1 MNLYIFFKIFS
12 AFSFLSAIFL
22 LRFVRAISK
31 AQTDAKEPTIF
42 VICAISAMLFT
53 YSLFLM
59 SEFHTK
65 ALILFCAFKVC
76 SIWTYYLTF
85 SFNHAFTNTTKKIG
99 FLKELYF
106 ILCFIDSVLLLANA
120 RVQIIFD
127 LIPARTKAGFFYWGI
142 EFTSKFGFHKLLCA
156 ILSFSSVALLI
167 SSIVKAP
174 SYNKVKYIAILTSES
189 LVLIANYIFNSLNL
203 PLNFSL
209 LMLVASSIFIAS
221 YVNKDFSSP
230 VLIGPLSAITES
242 IKDIIFCY
250 DSSENLIYA
259 NSAAKNVLKKSNDNL
274 ENFAKEFRQN
284 FLKTRPSELSLKL
297 DNGEE
302 RYYVTEYKDFF
313 ISNSNIGSYLRL
325 QDKTKE
331 TLESR
336 RKNYIA
342 NHDLLTG
349 LLNRSGFFKKMQ
361 EDLNQNTYKNPILIC
376 TNIKDFKLIN
386 TIYSEKV
393 GDSVLQNQT
402 EVIKRLCYKKSI
414 IGRIADDKFAIFM
427 EKQNFDKDI
436 FEEAFNEVSC
446 IIEKT
451 LYNIQIV
458 AGIYEIYDKK
468 ETVQSIYD
476 KAKISVDT
484 IKDSDNQIF
493 SFYNSSMMEKMLM
506 EKDIVNDFEKS
517 LNEKQFSI
525 QLQPIMDKD
534 GNVLGA
540 ESVVRW
546 NHPKYENLTP
556 SSFLDV
562 LERTSLIYKL
572 DVYVWELAAKK
583 LHEWKKRGFSDLF
596 ISVNASSKDK
606 FFIDITKTFSGLIK
620 KYDIS
625 PQNFKAEIKETAMV
639 ENPEKT
645 IEIFSDLKKLGI
657 KVYIDNFGT
666 GFSSLNVLKDFIAD
680 GIKMDTSFLTES
692 KVSGKN
698 KIILQTMISMS
709 NTLGM
714 EFIAKG
720 VESENQMLALSKM
733 DCKLFQGFYFS
744 TPLPVK
750 TYEAKYLQNSSQAK
764 K

>member
-1 MNLYIFFKIFS
+1 MNLHLFFKIFS
-12 AFSFLSAIFL
+12 AFSVVSAIYL
-22 LRFVRAISK
+22 LHFVRTISK
-31 AQTDAKEPTIF
+31 ARTDAKEPTIL
-42 VICAISAMLFT
+42 VICTISAMLLI

-59 SEFHTK
+59 SEFYNK
-65 ALILFCAFKVC
+65 ALILFCVYKVC
-76 SIWTYYLTF
+76 AIWTYYLAF
-85 SFNHAFTNTTKKIG
+85 SFNHAFTNTTKKLG
-99 FLKELYF
+99 FIKEFYF

-120 RVQIIFD
+120 RVNVIFD
-127 LIPARTKAGFFYWGI
+127 LVPAHTNAGFFYWGI
-142 EFTSKFGFHKLLCA
+142 KYTSKFGFHKLVCA
-156 ILSFSSVALLI
+156 ILSFSSLALLI

-174 SYNKVKYIAILTSES
+174 SYNKVKYVTILTSES
-189 LVLIANYIFNSLNL
+189 LVLIANYVFNSLNL
-203 PLNFSL
+203 PLNISL
-209 LMLVASSIFIAS
+209 LMLVASSIFIAN
-221 YVNKDFSSP
+221 YVNRDFSAP

-242 IKDIIFCY
+242 INDIIFCY

-259 NSAAKNVLKKSNDNL
+259 NSAAKNVFKKSNDNL

-284 FLKTRPSELSLKL
+284 FLKNRPSELSLKL

-302 RYYVTEYKDFF
+302 RYYITEYKDFF

-342 NHDLLTG
+342 THDLLTG
-349 LLNRSGFFKKMQ
+349 LFNRSGFFKKMQ
-361 EDLNQNTYKNPILIC
+361 EALYQNTFKNPILIC

-386 TIYSEKV
+386 TIYSEQV

-402 EVIKRLCYKKSI
+402 EVMKRLPGHKKSI
-414 IGRIADDKFAIFM
+414 IGRIADDKFAILM
-427 EKQNFDKDI
+427 EKQDFDKDI
-436 FEEAFNEVSC
+436 FEEVFNEVSC

-468 ETVQSIYD
+468 DTVQSIFD
-476 KAKISVDT
+476 KAKISLDA

-493 SFYNSSMMEKMLM
+493 SFYNPSMMEKMLK

-525 QLQPIMDKD
+525 QLQPVIDND

-546 NHPKYENLTP
+546 NNPKYEDLTP

-572 DVYVWELAAKK
+572 DVYVWELVAKK
-583 LHEWKKRGFSDLF
+583 LHEWKERGFADRF
-596 ISVNASSKDK
+596 ISVNVSSKDK
-606 FFIDITKTFSGLIK
+606 FFIDIIKTFSELIK

-625 PQNFKAEIKETAMV
+625 PQNFKVEIRETAML

-645 IEIFSDLKKLGI
+645 IAIFSQLKKLGI

-680 GIKMDTSFLTES
+680 GIKMDTSFLSES

-709 NTLGM
+709 SDLGM

-744 TPLPVK
+744 KPLPVK
-750 TYEAKYLQNSSQAK
+750 TYEAKYL
-764 K
+764 

>member
-361 EDLNQNTYKNPILIC
+361 EALNQNTYKNPILLC

-484 IKDSDNQIF
+484 IKNSDNQIF

-639 ENPEKT
+639 EKPEKT
-645 IEIFSDLKKLGI
+645 IEIFSELKKLGI

>member
-1 MNLYIFFKIFS
+1 MNLHLFFKIFS
-12 AFSFLSAIFL
+12 AFSVVSAIYL
-22 LRFVRAISK
+22 LHFVRTISK
-31 AQTDAKEPTIF
+31 ARTDAKEPTIF
-42 VICAISAMLFT
+42 VICTISAMLLV

-59 SEFHTK
+59 SEFYNK
-65 ALILFCAFKVC
+65 ALILFCVYKVC
-76 SIWTYYLTF
+76 AIWTYYLTF
-85 SFNHAFTNTTKKIG
+85 SFNHAFTNTTKKLG
-99 FLKELYF
+99 FIKEFYF

-120 RVQIIFD
+120 RVNVIFD
-127 LIPARTKAGFFYWGI
+127 LVPAHTKAGFFYWGI
-142 EFTSKFGFHKLLCA
+142 KYTSKFGFHKLVCA
-156 ILSFSSVALLI
+156 ILSFSSLALLI

-174 SYNKVKYIAILTSES
+174 SYNKIKYVTILTSES
-189 LVLIANYIFNSLNL
+189 LVLIANYVFNSLDL
-203 PLNFSL
+203 PLNISL
-209 LMLVASSIFIAS
+209 LMLVTSSIFIAN

-242 IKDIIFCY
+242 INDVIFCY

-259 NSAAKNVLKKSNDNL
+259 NSAAKNVFKKSNDNL

-284 FLKTRPSELSLKL
+284 FLKSRPSELSLKL
-297 DNGEE
+297 ENGEE
-302 RYYVTEYKDFF
+302 RYYITEYKDFF

-342 NHDLLTG
+342 THDLLTG
-349 LLNRSGFFKKMQ
+349 LFNRSGFFKKMQ
-361 EDLNQNTYKNPILIC
+361 EALYQNTFKNPILIC

-386 TIYSEKV
+386 TIYSEQV
-393 GDSVLQNQT
+393 GDFVLQNQT
-402 EVIKRLCYKKSI
+402 EVMKRLPGHKKSI
-414 IGRIADDKFAIFM
+414 IGRIADDKFAILM
-427 EKQNFDKDI
+427 EKQDFDKDI
-436 FEEAFNEVSC
+436 FEEVFNEVSC

-468 ETVQSIYD
+468 DTIQSIYD
-476 KAKISVDT
+476 KAKISLDA

-493 SFYNSSMMEKMLM
+493 SFYNPSMMEKMLK

-517 LNEKQFSI
+517 LNEKEFSI
-525 QLQPIMDKD
+525 QLQPVIDKE

-546 NHPKYENLTP
+546 NNPKYEDLTP

-572 DVYVWELAAKK
+572 DVYVWELVAKK
-583 LHEWKKRGFSDLF
+583 LHEWKKRGFADRF
-596 ISVNASSKDK
+596 ISVNVSRKDK
-606 FFIDITKTFSGLIK
+606 FFIDIIKTFSELIK

-625 PQNFKAEIKETAMV
+625 PQNFKVEIRETAML

-645 IEIFSDLKKLGI
+645 IAIFSQLKKLGI

-680 GIKMDTSFLTES
+680 GIKMDTSFLSES

-709 NTLGM
+709 SNLGM

-744 TPLPVK
+744 KPLPVK
-750 TYEAKYLQNSSQAK
+750 TYEAKYL
-764 K
+764 

>member
-1 MNLYIFFKIFS
+1 MNLHLFFKIFS
-12 AFSFLSAIFL
+12 AFSVVSAIFL
-22 LRFVRAISK
+22 LHFVRTISK
-31 AQTDAKEPTIF
+31 ARTDAKEPTIF
-42 VICAISAMLFT
+42 VICVISAMLLV

-59 SEFHTK
+59 SEFYSK
-65 ALILFCAFKVC
+65 ALILFCVYKVC
-76 SIWTYYLTF
+76 AIWTYYLTF
-85 SFNHAFTNTTKKIG
+85 SFNHAFTNTTKKLG
-99 FLKELYF
+99 FIKEFYF

-120 RVQIIFD
+120 RVNVIFD
-127 LIPARTKAGFFYWGI
+127 LVPAHTKAGFFYWGI
-142 EFTSKFGFHKLLCA
+142 EYTSKFGFHKLVCA
-156 ILSFSSVALLI
+156 ILSFSSLALFI

-174 SYNKVKYIAILTSES
+174 SYNKVKYVTILTSES
-189 LVLIANYIFNSLNL
+189 LVLIANYVFNSLNL
-203 PLNFSL
+203 PLNISL
-209 LMLVASSIFIAS
+209 LMLVASSIFIAN
-221 YVNKDFSSP
+221 YVNKDFSAP
-230 VLIGPLSAITES
+230 ILIGPLNAITES
-242 IKDIIFCY
+242 INDIIFCY

-259 NSAAKNVLKKSNDNL
+259 NSAAKNVFKKSNDNL

-284 FLKTRPSELSLKL
+284 FLKNRPSELSLKL

-302 RYYVTEYKDFF
+302 RYYITEYKDFF

-342 NHDLLTG
+342 THDLLTG
-349 LLNRSGFFKKMQ
+349 LFNRSGFFKKMQ
-361 EDLNQNTYKNPILIC
+361 EALYKNTFKNPILIC

-386 TIYSEKV
+386 TIYSEQV

-402 EVIKRLCYKKSI
+402 EVMKRLPGHKKSI
-414 IGRIADDKFAIFM
+414 IGRIADDKFAILM
-427 EKQNFDKDI
+427 EKQDFDKDI
-436 FEEAFNEVSC
+436 FEEVFNEVSC

-468 ETVQSIYD
+468 DTVQSIYD
-476 KAKISVDT
+476 KAKISLDA

-493 SFYNSSMMEKMLM
+493 SFYNPSMMEKMLK

-525 QLQPIMDKD
+525 QLQPVIDND

-546 NHPKYENLTP
+546 NNPKYENLTP

-572 DVYVWELAAKK
+572 DVYVWELVAKK
-583 LHEWKKRGFSDLF
+583 LHEWKERGFSDRF
-596 ISVNASSKDK
+596 ISVNVSSKDK
-606 FFIDITKTFSGLIK
+606 FFIDIIKTFSELIK

-625 PQNFKAEIKETAMV
+625 PQNFKVEIRETAML

-645 IEIFSDLKKLGI
+645 IEIFSQLKKLGI

-680 GIKMDTSFLTES
+680 GIKMDTSFLSES

-709 NTLGM
+709 NNLGM

-744 TPLPVK
+744 KPLPVK
-750 TYEAKYLQNSSQAK
+750 TYEAKYL
-764 K
+764 

>member
-1 MNLYIFFKIFS
+1 MNLHLFFKIFS
-12 AFSFLSAIFL
+12 AFSVVSAIYL
-22 LRFVRAISK
+22 LHFVRTISK
-31 AQTDAKEPTIF
+31 ARTDAKEPTIF
-42 VICAISAMLFT
+42 VICTISAMLLI

-59 SEFHTK
+59 SEFYNK
-65 ALILFCAFKVC
+65 ALILFCVYKVC
-76 SIWTYYLTF
+76 AIWTYYLAF
-85 SFNHAFTNTTKKIG
+85 SFNHAFTNTTKKLG
-99 FLKELYF
+99 FIKELYF
-106 ILCFIDSVLLLANA
+106 IFCFIDSVLLLANA
-120 RVQIIFD
+120 RVNVIFD
-127 LIPARTKAGFFYWGI
+127 LVPAHTNAGFFYWGI
-142 EFTSKFGFHKLLCA
+142 KYTSKFGFHKLVCA
-156 ILSFSSVALLI
+156 ILSFSSLALLI

-174 SYNKVKYIAILTSES
+174 SYNKVKYVTILTSES
-189 LVLIANYIFNSLNL
+189 LVLIANYVFNSLDL
-203 PLNFSL
+203 PLNISL
-209 LMLVASSIFIAS
+209 LMLVAISIFIAN
-221 YVNKDFSSP
+221 YVNKDFSAP

-242 IKDIIFCY
+242 INDVIFCY

-259 NSAAKNVLKKSNDNL
+259 NSAAKNVFKKSNDNL

-284 FLKTRPSELSLKL
+284 FLKNRPSELSLKL

-302 RYYVTEYKDFF
+302 RYYITEYKDFF

-342 NHDLLTG
+342 THDLLTG
-349 LLNRSGFFKKMQ
+349 LFNRSGFFKKMQ
-361 EDLNQNTYKNPILIC
+361 EALYQNTFKNPILIC

-386 TIYSEKV
+386 TIYSEQV

-402 EVIKRLCYKKSI
+402 EVMKRLPGHKKSI
-414 IGRIADDKFAIFM
+414 IGRIADDKFAILM
-427 EKQNFDKDI
+427 EKQDFDKDI
-436 FEEAFNEVSC
+436 FEEVFNEVSC

-468 ETVQSIYD
+468 DTVQSIYD
-476 KAKISVDT
+476 KAKISLDA

-493 SFYNSSMMEKMLM
+493 SFYNPSMMEKMLK

-525 QLQPIMDKD
+525 QLQPVMDNN

-546 NHPKYENLTP
+546 NNPKYENLTP

-572 DVYVWELAAKK
+572 DVYVWELVAKK
-583 LHEWKKRGFSDLF
+583 LHEWKERGFADRF
-596 ISVNASSKDK
+596 ISVNVSSKDK
-606 FFIDITKTFSGLIK
+606 FFIDIIKTFSELIK

-625 PQNFKAEIKETAMV
+625 PQNFKVEIRETAML

-645 IEIFSDLKKLGI
+645 IAIFSQLKKLGI

-680 GIKMDTSFLTES
+680 GIKMDTSFLSES

-709 NTLGM
+709 SDLGM

-744 TPLPVK
+744 KPLPVK
-750 TYEAKYLQNSSQAK
+750 TYEAKYL
-764 K
+764 

>member
-1 MNLYIFFKIFS
+1 MNLHLFFKIFS
-12 AFSFLSAIFL
+12 AFSVVSAIFL
-22 LRFVRAISK
+22 LHFVRTISK
-31 AQTDAKEPTIF
+31 ARTDAKEPTIF
-42 VICAISAMLFT
+42 VICAISAMLLV

-59 SEFHTK
+59 SEFHNK
-65 ALILFCAFKVC
+65 ALILFCVYKVC
-76 SIWTYYLTF
+76 AIWTYYLTF
-85 SFNHAFTNTTKKIG
+85 SFNHAFTNTTKKLG
-99 FLKELYF
+99 FIKEFYF

-120 RVQIIFD
+120 RVNVIFD
-127 LIPARTKAGFFYWGI
+127 LVPEHTKAGFFYWGI
-142 EFTSKFGFHKLLCA
+142 KYTSKFGFHKLVCA
-156 ILSFSSVALLI
+156 ILSFSSLALLI
-167 SSIVKAP
+167 SSIAKAP
-174 SYNKVKYIAILTSES
+174 SYNKVKYVTILTSES
-189 LVLIANYIFNSLNL
+189 LVLIANYVFNSLNL
-203 PLNFSL
+203 PLNISL
-209 LMLVASSIFIAS
+209 LMLAASSIFIAN
-221 YVNKDFSSP
+221 YVNKDFSAP
-230 VLIGPLSAITES
+230 ILIGPLSAITES
-242 IKDIIFCY
+242 INDIIFCY

-259 NSAAKNVLKKSNDNL
+259 NSAAKNVFKKSNDNL

-284 FLKTRPSELSLKL
+284 FLINRPTELSLKL
-297 DNGEE
+297 ENGEE
-302 RYYVTEYKDFF
+302 RYYITEYKDFF

-342 NHDLLTG
+342 THDLLTG
-349 LLNRSGFFKKMQ
+349 LFNRSGFFKKMQ
-361 EDLNQNTYKNPILIC
+361 EALYQNTFKNPILIC

-386 TIYSEKV
+386 TIYSEQV

-402 EVIKRLCYKKSI
+402 EVMKRLPGHKKSI
-414 IGRIADDKFAIFM
+414 IGRIADDKFAILM
-427 EKQNFDKDI
+427 EKQDFDKDI
-436 FEEAFNEVSC
+436 FEEVFNEVSC

-468 ETVQSIYD
+468 DTIQSIYD
-476 KAKISVDT
+476 KAKISLDA

-493 SFYNSSMMEKMLM
+493 SFYNPSMMEKMLK

-525 QLQPIMDKD
+525 QLQPVIDND

-546 NHPKYENLTP
+546 NNPKYENLTP
-556 SSFLDV
+556 TSFLDV

-572 DVYVWELAAKK
+572 DVYVWELVAKK
-583 LHEWKKRGFSDLF
+583 LHEWKERGFSDRF
-596 ISVNASSKDK
+596 ISVNVSSKDK
-606 FFIDITKTFSGLIK
+606 FFIDIIKTFSELIK

-625 PQNFKAEIKETAMV
+625 PQNFKVEIRETAML

-645 IEIFSDLKKLGI
+645 IEIFSQLKKLGI

-680 GIKMDTSFLTES
+680 GIKMDTSFLSES

-709 NTLGM
+709 SNLGM

-744 TPLPVK
+744 KPLPVK
-750 TYEAKYLQNSSQAK
+750 TYEAKYL
-764 K
+764 

>member
-1 MNLYIFFKIFS
+1 MNLHLFFKIFS
-12 AFSFLSAIFL
+12 AFSVVSAIFL
-22 LRFVRAISK
+22 LHFVRTISK
-31 AQTDAKEPTIF
+31 ARTDAKEPTIF
-42 VICAISAMLFT
+42 VICTISAMLLV

-59 SEFHTK
+59 SEFYNK
-65 ALILFCAFKVC
+65 ALILFCVYKVC
-76 SIWTYYLTF
+76 AIWTYYLTF
-85 SFNHAFTNTTKKIG
+85 SFNHAFTNTTKKLG
-99 FLKELYF
+99 FIKEFYF

-120 RVQIIFD
+120 RVNVIFD
-127 LIPARTKAGFFYWGI
+127 LVPAHTNAGFFYWGI
-142 EFTSKFGFHKLLCA
+142 KYTSKFGFHKLVCA
-156 ILSFSSVALLI
+156 ILSFSSLALLI

-174 SYNKVKYIAILTSES
+174 SYNKVKYVTILTSES
-189 LVLIANYIFNSLNL
+189 LVLIANYIFNSLDL
-203 PLNFSL
+203 PLNISL
-209 LMLVASSIFIAS
+209 LMLVASSIFIAN
-221 YVNKDFSSP
+221 YVNKDFSAP

-242 IKDIIFCY
+242 INDVIFCY

-259 NSAAKNVLKKSNDNL
+259 NSAAKNVFKKSNDNL

-284 FLKTRPSELSLKL
+284 FLKNRPSELSLKL

-302 RYYVTEYKDFF
+302 RYYITEYKDFF

-342 NHDLLTG
+342 THDLLTG
-349 LLNRSGFFKKMQ
+349 LFNRSGFFKKMQ
-361 EDLNQNTYKNPILIC
+361 EALYQNTFKNPILIC

-386 TIYSEKV
+386 TIYSEQV

-402 EVIKRLCYKKSI
+402 EVMKRLPGHKKSI
-414 IGRIADDKFAIFM
+414 IGRIADDKFAILM
-427 EKQNFDKDI
+427 EKQDFDKDI
-436 FEEAFNEVSC
+436 FEEVFNEVSC

-468 ETVQSIYD
+468 DTIQSIYD
-476 KAKISVDT
+476 KAKISLDA
-484 IKDSDNQIF
+484 IKDSDNQVF
-493 SFYNSSMMEKMLM
+493 SFYNPSMMEKMLK

-525 QLQPIMDKD
+525 QLQPVIDKE

-546 NHPKYENLTP
+546 NNPKYEDLTP

-572 DVYVWELAAKK
+572 DVYVWELVAKK
-583 LHEWKKRGFSDLF
+583 LHEWKKRGFADRF
-596 ISVNASSKDK
+596 ISVNVSSKDK
-606 FFIDITKTFSGLIK
+606 FFIDIIKTFSELIK

-625 PQNFKAEIKETAMV
+625 PQNFKVEIRETAML

-645 IEIFSDLKKLGI
+645 IAIFSQLKKLGI

-680 GIKMDTSFLTES
+680 GIKMDTSFLSES

-709 NTLGM
+709 SNLGM

-744 TPLPVK
+744 KPLPVK
-750 TYEAKYLQNSSQAK
+750 TYEAKYL
-764 K
+764 

>member
-1 MNLYIFFKIFS
+1 MNLHLFFKIFS
-12 AFSFLSAIFL
+12 AFSVASAIYL
-22 LRFVRAISK
+22 LHFVRTISK
-31 AQTDAKEPTIF
+31 ARTDAKEPTIL
-42 VICAISAMLFT
+42 VICTISAMLLV

-59 SEFHTK
+59 SEFYNK
-65 ALILFCAFKVC
+65 ALILFCVYKVC
-76 SIWTYYLTF
+76 AIWTYYLAF
-85 SFNHAFTNTTKKIG
+85 SFNHAFTNTTKKLG
-99 FLKELYF
+99 FIKEFYF

-120 RVQIIFD
+120 RVNVIFD
-127 LIPARTKAGFFYWGI
+127 LVPAHTNAGFFYWGI
-142 EFTSKFGFHKLLCA
+142 KYTSKFGFHKLVCA
-156 ILSFSSVALLI
+156 ILSFSSLALLI

-174 SYNKVKYIAILTSES
+174 SYNKVKYVTILTSES
-189 LVLIANYIFNSLNL
+189 LVLIANYVFNSLNL
-203 PLNFSL
+203 PLNISL
-209 LMLVASSIFIAS
+209 LMLVASSIFIAN
-221 YVNKDFSSP
+221 YVNKDFSAP

-242 IKDIIFCY
+242 INDIIFCY

-259 NSAAKNVLKKSNDNL
+259 NSAAKNVFKKSNDNL

-284 FLKTRPSELSLKL
+284 FLKNRPSELSLKL

-302 RYYVTEYKDFF
+302 RYYITEYKDFF

-342 NHDLLTG
+342 THDMLTG
-349 LLNRSGFFKKMQ
+349 LFNRSGFFKKMQ
-361 EDLNQNTYKNPILIC
+361 EALYQNTFKNPILIC

-386 TIYSEKV
+386 TIYSEQV

-402 EVIKRLCYKKSI
+402 EVMKRLPGHKKSI
-414 IGRIADDKFAIFM
+414 IGRIADDKFAILM
-427 EKQNFDKDI
+427 EKQDFDKDI
-436 FEEAFNEVSC
+436 FEEVFNEVSC

-468 ETVQSIYD
+468 DTVQSIYD
-476 KAKISVDT
+476 KAKISLDA

-493 SFYNSSMMEKMLM
+493 SFYNPSMMEKMLK

-525 QLQPIMDKD
+525 QLQPVIDND

-546 NHPKYENLTP
+546 NNPKYEDLTP

-572 DVYVWELAAKK
+572 DVYVWELVAKK
-583 LHEWKKRGFSDLF
+583 LHEWKERGFADRF
-596 ISVNASSKDK
+596 ISVNVSSKDK
-606 FFIDITKTFSGLIK
+606 FFIDIIKTFSELIK

-625 PQNFKAEIKETAMV
+625 PQNFKVEIRETAML

-645 IEIFSDLKKLGI
+645 IAIFSQLKKLGI

-680 GIKMDTSFLTES
+680 GIKMDTSFLSES

-709 NTLGM
+709 SDLGM

-744 TPLPVK
+744 KPLPVK
-750 TYEAKYLQNSSQAK
+750 TYEAKYL
-764 K
+764 

>member
-1 MNLYIFFKIFS
+1 MNLHLFFKICS
-12 AFSFLSAIFL
+12 AFSVVSAIFL
-22 LRFVRAISK
+22 LHFVRTISK
-31 AQTDAKEPTIF
+31 ARTDAKEPTIF
-42 VICAISAMLFT
+42 VICAISAILLV

-59 SEFHTK
+59 SEFHNK
-65 ALILFCAFKVC
+65 ALILFCVYKVC
-76 SIWTYYLTF
+76 AIWTYYLTF
-85 SFNHAFTNTTKKIG
+85 SFNHAFTNTTKKLG
-99 FLKELYF
+99 FIKEFYF

-120 RVQIIFD
+120 RVNVIFD
-127 LIPARTKAGFFYWGI
+127 LVPAYTKARFFYWGI
-142 EFTSKFGFHKLLCA
+142 EYTSKFGFHKLVCA
-156 ILSFSSVALLI
+156 ILSFSSLALLI
-167 SSIVKAP
+167 SSIAKAP
-174 SYNKVKYIAILTSES
+174 SYNKVKYVTILTSES
-189 LVLIANYIFNSLNL
+189 LVLIANYIFNSLAL
-203 PLNFSL
+203 PLNISL
-209 LMLVASSIFIAS
+209 LMLVASSIFIAN
-221 YVNKDFSSP
+221 YVNKDFSAP
-230 VLIGPLSAITES
+230 ILIGPLSAITES
-242 IKDIIFCY
+242 INDIIFCY

-259 NSAAKNVLKKSNDNL
+259 NSAAKNVFKKSNDNL

-284 FLKTRPSELSLKL
+284 FLKNRPTELSLKL
-297 DNGEE
+297 ENGEE
-302 RYYVTEYKDFF
+302 RYYITEYKDFF

-342 NHDLLTG
+342 THDLLTG
-349 LLNRSGFFKKMQ
+349 LFNRSGFFKKMQ
-361 EDLNQNTYKNPILIC
+361 EALYQNTYKNPILIC

-386 TIYSEKV
+386 TIYSEQV

-402 EVIKRLCYKKSI
+402 EVMKRLPGHRKSI
-414 IGRIADDKFAIFM
+414 IGRIADDKFAILM
-427 EKQNFDKDI
+427 EKQDFDKDI
-436 FEEAFNEVSC
+436 FEEVFNEVSC

-468 ETVQSIYD
+468 DTIQSIYD
-476 KAKISVDT
+476 KAKISLDA

-493 SFYNSSMMEKMLM
+493 SFYNPSMMEKMLK

-525 QLQPIMDKD
+525 QLQPVIDND

-546 NHPKYENLTP
+546 NNPKYENLTP

-572 DVYVWELAAKK
+572 DVYVWELVAKK
-583 LHEWKKRGFSDLF
+583 LHEWKERGFSDRF
-596 ISVNASSKDK
+596 ISVNVSSKDK
-606 FFIDITKTFSGLIK
+606 FFIDIIKTFSELIK

-625 PQNFKAEIKETAMV
+625 PQNFKVEIRETAML

-645 IEIFSDLKKLGI
+645 IEIFSQLKKLGI

-680 GIKMDTSFLTES
+680 GIKMDTSFLSES

-709 NTLGM
+709 SNLGM

-744 TPLPVK
+744 KPLPVK
-750 TYEAKYLQNSSQAK
+750 TYEAKYL
-764 K
+764 

>member
-1 MNLYIFFKIFS
+1 MNLHLFFKIFS
-12 AFSFLSAIFL
+12 AFSVVSAIYL
-22 LRFVRAISK
+22 LHFVRTISK
-31 AQTDAKEPTIF
+31 ARTDAKEPTIL
-42 VICAISAMLFT
+42 VICTISAMLLI
-53 YSLFLM
+53 YSFFLM
-59 SEFHTK
+59 SEFYNK
-65 ALILFCAFKVC
+65 ALILFCVYKVC
-76 SIWTYYLTF
+76 AIWTYYLAF
-85 SFNHAFTNTTKKIG
+85 SFNHAFTNTTKKLG
-99 FLKELYF
+99 FIKEFYF

-120 RVQIIFD
+120 RVNVIFD
-127 LIPARTKAGFFYWGI
+127 LEQAFTNAGFFYWGI
-142 EFTSKFGFHKLLCA
+142 EYTSKFGFHKLVCA
-156 ILSFSSVALLI
+156 ILSFSSLALLI

-174 SYNKVKYIAILTSES
+174 SYNKVKYVTILTSES
-189 LVLIANYIFNSLNL
+189 LVLIANYVFNSLNL
-203 PLNFSL
+203 PLNISL
-209 LMLVASSIFIAS
+209 LMLVASSIFIAN
-221 YVNKDFSSP
+221 YVNKDFSAP

-242 IKDIIFCY
+242 INDIIFCY

-259 NSAAKNVLKKSNDNL
+259 NSAAKNVFKKSNDNL

-284 FLKTRPSELSLKL
+284 FLKNRPSELSLKL

-302 RYYVTEYKDFF
+302 RYYITEYKDFF

-342 NHDLLTG
+342 THDLLTG
-349 LLNRSGFFKKMQ
+349 LFNRSGFFKKMQ
-361 EDLNQNTYKNPILIC
+361 EALYQNTFKNPILIC

-386 TIYSEKV
+386 TIYSEQV

-402 EVIKRLCYKKSI
+402 EVMKRLPGHKKSI
-414 IGRIADDKFAIFM
+414 IGRIADDKFAILM
-427 EKQNFDKDI
+427 EKQDFDKDI
-436 FEEAFNEVSC
+436 FEEVFNEVSC

-468 ETVQSIYD
+468 DTVQSIYD
-476 KAKISVDT
+476 KAKISLDA

-493 SFYNSSMMEKMLM
+493 SFYNPSMMEKMLK

-525 QLQPIMDKD
+525 QLQPVMDKE

-546 NHPKYENLTP
+546 NNPKYEDLTP

-572 DVYVWELAAKK
+572 DVYVWELVAKK
-583 LHEWKKRGFSDLF
+583 LHEWKERGFSDRF
-596 ISVNASSKDK
+596 ISVNVSSKDK
-606 FFIDITKTFSGLIK
+606 FFIDIIKTFSELIK

-625 PQNFKAEIKETAMV
+625 PQNFKVEIRETAML

-645 IEIFSDLKKLGI
+645 IAIFSQLKKLGI

-680 GIKMDTSFLTES
+680 GIKMDTSFLSES

-709 NTLGM
+709 SDLGM

-744 TPLPVK
+744 KPLPVK
-750 TYEAKYLQNSSQAK
+750 TYEAKYL
-764 K
+764 

>member
-1 MNLYIFFKIFS
+1 MNLHLFFKIFS
-12 AFSFLSAIFL
+12 AFSVVSAIYL
-22 LRFVRAISK
+22 LHFVRTISK
-31 AQTDAKEPTIF
+31 ARTDAKEPTIL
-42 VICAISAMLFT
+42 VICTISAMLLI

-59 SEFHTK
+59 SEFYNK
-65 ALILFCAFKVC
+65 ALILFCVYKVC
-76 SIWTYYLTF
+76 AIWTYYLAF
-85 SFNHAFTNTTKKIG
+85 SFNHAFTNTTKKLG
-99 FLKELYF
+99 FIKELYF

-120 RVQIIFD
+120 RVHVIFD
-127 LIPARTKAGFFYWGI
+127 LKQAFTNAGFFYWGI
-142 EFTSKFGFHKLLCA
+142 EYTSKFGFHKLVCA
-156 ILSFSSVALLI
+156 ILSFSSLALFI

-174 SYNKVKYIAILTSES
+174 SYNKVKYVTILTSES
-189 LVLIANYIFNSLNL
+189 LVLIANYVFNSLNL
-203 PLNFSL
+203 PLNISL
-209 LMLVASSIFIAS
+209 LMLVASSIFIAN
-221 YVNKDFSSP
+221 YVNKDFSAP

-242 IKDIIFCY
+242 INDIIFCY

-259 NSAAKNVLKKSNDNL
+259 NSAAKNVFKKSNDNL

-284 FLKTRPSELSLKL
+284 FLKNRPSELSLKL

-302 RYYVTEYKDFF
+302 RYYITEYKDFF

-342 NHDLLTG
+342 THDLLTG
-349 LLNRSGFFKKMQ
+349 LFNRSGFFKKMQ
-361 EDLNQNTYKNPILIC
+361 EALYQNTFKNPILIC

-386 TIYSEKV
+386 TIYSEQV

-402 EVIKRLCYKKSI
+402 EVMKRLPGHKKSI
-414 IGRIADDKFAIFM
+414 IGRIADDKFAILM
-427 EKQNFDKDI
+427 EKQDFDKDI
-436 FEEAFNEVSC
+436 FEEVFNEVSC

-468 ETVQSIYD
+468 DTVQSIYD
-476 KAKISVDT
+476 KAKISLDA

-493 SFYNSSMMEKMLM
+493 SFYNPSMMEKMLK

-525 QLQPIMDKD
+525 QLQPVMDND

-546 NHPKYENLTP
+546 NNPKYEDLTP

-572 DVYVWELAAKK
+572 DVYVWELVAKK
-583 LHEWKKRGFSDLF
+583 LHEWKERGFSDRF
-596 ISVNASSKDK
+596 ISVNVSSKDK
-606 FFIDITKTFSGLIK
+606 FFIDIIKTFSELIK

-625 PQNFKAEIKETAMV
+625 PQNFKVEIRETAML

-645 IEIFSDLKKLGI
+645 IAIFSQLKKLGI

-680 GIKMDTSFLTES
+680 GIKMDTSFLSES

-709 NTLGM
+709 SDLGM

-744 TPLPVK
+744 KPLPVK
-750 TYEAKYLQNSSQAK
+750 TYEAKYL
-764 K
+764 

>member
-1 MNLYIFFKIFS
+1 MNLHLFFKIFS
-12 AFSFLSAIFL
+12 AFSVVSAIYL
-22 LRFVRAISK
+22 LHFVRTISK
-31 AQTDAKEPTIF
+31 ARTDAKEPTIF
-42 VICAISAMLFT
+42 VICTISAMLLV

-59 SEFHTK
+59 SEFYNK
-65 ALILFCAFKVC
+65 ALILFCVYKVC
-76 SIWTYYLTF
+76 AIWTYYLTF
-85 SFNHAFTNTTKKIG
+85 SFNHAFTNTTKKLG
-99 FLKELYF
+99 FIKEFYF

-120 RVQIIFD
+120 RVNVIFD
-127 LIPARTKAGFFYWGI
+127 LVPAHTKAGFFYWGI
-142 EFTSKFGFHKLLCA
+142 KYTSKFGFHKLVCA
-156 ILSFSSVALLI
+156 ILSFSSLALLI

-174 SYNKVKYIAILTSES
+174 SYNKIKYVTILTSES
-189 LVLIANYIFNSLNL
+189 LVLIANYVFNSLDL
-203 PLNFSL
+203 PLNISL
-209 LMLVASSIFIAS
+209 LMLVASSIFIAN
-221 YVNKDFSSP
+221 YVNKDFSAP

-242 IKDIIFCY
+242 INDVIFCY

-259 NSAAKNVLKKSNDNL
+259 NSAAKNVFKKSNDNL

-284 FLKTRPSELSLKL
+284 FLKNRPSELSLKL

-302 RYYVTEYKDFF
+302 RYYITEYKDFF

-342 NHDLLTG
+342 THDLLTG
-349 LLNRSGFFKKMQ
+349 LFNRSGFFKKMQ
-361 EDLNQNTYKNPILIC
+361 EALYQNTFKNPILIC

-386 TIYSEKV
+386 TIYSEQV

-402 EVIKRLCYKKSI
+402 EVMKRLPGHKKSI
-414 IGRIADDKFAIFM
+414 IGRIADDKFAILM
-427 EKQNFDKDI
+427 EKQDFDKDI
-436 FEEAFNEVSC
+436 FEEVFNEVSC

-468 ETVQSIYD
+468 DTIQSIYD
-476 KAKISVDT
+476 KAKISLDA

-493 SFYNSSMMEKMLM
+493 SFYNPSMMEKMLK

-525 QLQPIMDKD
+525 QLQPVIDKE

-546 NHPKYENLTP
+546 NNPKYEDLTP

-572 DVYVWELAAKK
+572 DVYVWELVAKK
-583 LHEWKKRGFSDLF
+583 LHEWKKRGFADRF
-596 ISVNASSKDK
+596 ISVNVSSKDK
-606 FFIDITKTFSGLIK
+606 FFIDIIKTFSELIK

-625 PQNFKAEIKETAMV
+625 PQNFKVEIRETAML

-645 IEIFSDLKKLGI
+645 IAIFSQLKKLGI

-680 GIKMDTSFLTES
+680 GIKMDTSFLSES

-709 NTLGM
+709 SNLGM

-744 TPLPVK
+744 KPLPVK
-750 TYEAKYLQNSSQAK
+750 TYEAKYL
-764 K
+764 

>member
-1 MNLYIFFKIFS
+1 MNLHLFFKIFS
-12 AFSFLSAIFL
+12 AFSVVSAIYL
-22 LRFVRAISK
+22 LHFVRTISK
-31 AQTDAKEPTIF
+31 ARTDAKEPTIF
-42 VICAISAMLFT
+42 VICAISAILLV

-59 SEFHTK
+59 SEFYNK
-65 ALILFCAFKVC
+65 ALILFCVYKVC
-76 SIWTYYLTF
+76 AIWTYYLAF
-85 SFNHAFTNTTKKIG
+85 SFNHAFTNTTKKLG
-99 FLKELYF
+99 FIKEFYF

-120 RVQIIFD
+120 RVNVIFD
-127 LIPARTKAGFFYWGI
+127 LVPAHTNAGFFYWGI
-142 EFTSKFGFHKLLCA
+142 KYTYRFGFHKLVCA
-156 ILSFSSVALLI
+156 ILSFSSLALLI

-174 SYNKVKYIAILTSES
+174 SYNKVKYVTILTSES
-189 LVLIANYIFNSLNL
+189 LVLIANYVFNSLDL
-203 PLNFSL
+203 PLNISL
-209 LMLVASSIFIAS
+209 LMLVASSIFIAN
-221 YVNKDFSSP
+221 YVNKDFSAP

-242 IKDIIFCY
+242 INDVIFCY

-259 NSAAKNVLKKSNDNL
+259 NSAAKNVFKKSNDNL

-284 FLKTRPSELSLKL
+284 FLKNRPSELSLKL

-302 RYYVTEYKDFF
+302 RYYITEYKDFF

-342 NHDLLTG
+342 THDLLTG
-349 LLNRSGFFKKMQ
+349 LFNRSGFFKKMQ
-361 EDLNQNTYKNPILIC
+361 EALYQNTFKNPILIC

-386 TIYSEKV
+386 TIYSEQV

-402 EVIKRLCYKKSI
+402 EVMKRLPGHEKSI
-414 IGRIADDKFAIFM
+414 IGRIADDKFAILM
-427 EKQNFDKDI
+427 EKQDFDKDI
-436 FEEAFNEVSC
+436 FEEVFNEVSC

-468 ETVQSIYD
+468 DTIQSIYD
-476 KAKISVDT
+476 KAKISLDA
-484 IKDSDNQIF
+484 IKDSDNQVF
-493 SFYNSSMMEKMLM
+493 SFYNPSMMEKMLK

-525 QLQPIMDKD
+525 QLQPVMDKE

-546 NHPKYENLTP
+546 NNPKYEDLTP

-572 DVYVWELAAKK
+572 DVYVWELVAKK
-583 LHEWKKRGFSDLF
+583 LHEWKKRGFADRF
-596 ISVNASSKDK
+596 ISVNVSSKDK
-606 FFIDITKTFSGLIK
+606 FFIDIIKTFSDLIK

-625 PQNFKAEIKETAMV
+625 PQNFKVEIRETAML

-645 IEIFSDLKKLGI
+645 IAIFSQLKKLGI

-680 GIKMDTSFLTES
+680 GIKMDTSFLSES

-709 NTLGM
+709 SDLGM

-744 TPLPVK
+744 KPLPVK
-750 TYEAKYLQNSSQAK
+750 TYEAKYL
-764 K
+764 

>member
-1 MNLYIFFKIFS
+1 MNLHLFFKIFS
-12 AFSFLSAIFL
+12 AFSVVSAIYL
-22 LRFVRAISK
+22 LHFVRTISK
-31 AQTDAKEPTIF
+31 ARTDAKEPTIL
-42 VICAISAMLFT
+42 VICTISAMLLI
-53 YSLFLM
+53 YSFFLM
-59 SEFHTK
+59 SEFYNK
-65 ALILFCAFKVC
+65 ALILFCVYKVC
-76 SIWTYYLTF
+76 AIWTYYLAF
-85 SFNHAFTNTTKKIG
+85 SFNHAFTNTTKKLG
-99 FLKELYF
+99 FIKEFYF

-120 RVQIIFD
+120 RVHVIFD
-127 LIPARTKAGFFYWGI
+127 LKQAFTNAGFFYWGI
-142 EFTSKFGFHKLLCA
+142 EYTSKFGFHKLVCA
-156 ILSFSSVALLI
+156 ILSFSSLALLI

-174 SYNKVKYIAILTSES
+174 SYNKVKYVTILTSES
-189 LVLIANYIFNSLNL
+189 LVLIANYVFNSLNL
-203 PLNFSL
+203 PLNISL
-209 LMLVASSIFIAS
+209 LMLVASSIFIAN
-221 YVNKDFSSP
+221 YVNKDFSAP

-242 IKDIIFCY
+242 INDIIFCY

-259 NSAAKNVLKKSNDNL
+259 NSAAKNVFKKSNDNL

-284 FLKTRPSELSLKL
+284 FLKNRPSELSLKL

-302 RYYVTEYKDFF
+302 RYYITEYKDFF

-342 NHDLLTG
+342 THDLLTG
-349 LLNRSGFFKKMQ
+349 LFNRSGFFKKMQ
-361 EDLNQNTYKNPILIC
+361 EALYQNTFKNPILIC
-376 TNIKDFKLIN
+376 TNTKDFKLIN
-386 TIYSEKV
+386 TIYSEQV

-402 EVIKRLCYKKSI
+402 EVMKRLPGHKKSI
-414 IGRIADDKFAIFM
+414 IGRIADDKFAILM
-427 EKQNFDKDI
+427 EKQDFDKDI
-436 FEEAFNEVSC
+436 FEEVFNEVSC

-468 ETVQSIYD
+468 DTVQSIYD
-476 KAKISVDT
+476 KAKISLDA

-493 SFYNSSMMEKMLM
+493 SFYNPSMMEKMLK

-525 QLQPIMDKD
+525 QLQPVMDKE

-546 NHPKYENLTP
+546 NNPKYEDLTP

-572 DVYVWELAAKK
+572 DVYVWELVAKK
-583 LHEWKKRGFSDLF
+583 LHEWKKRGFADRF
-596 ISVNASSKDK
+596 ISVNVSSKDK
-606 FFIDITKTFSGLIK
+606 FFIDIIKTFSELIK

-625 PQNFKAEIKETAMV
+625 PQNFKVEIRETAML

-645 IEIFSDLKKLGI
+645 IAIFSQLKKLGI

-680 GIKMDTSFLTES
+680 GIKMDTSFLSES

-709 NTLGM
+709 SDLGM

-744 TPLPVK
+744 KPLPVK
-750 TYEAKYLQNSSQAK
+750 TYEAKYL
-764 K
+764 

>member
-1 MNLYIFFKIFS
+1 MNLHLFFKIFS
-12 AFSFLSAIFL
+12 AFSVVSAIYL
-22 LRFVRAISK
+22 LHFVRTISK
-31 AQTDAKEPTIF
+31 ARTDAKEPTIL
-42 VICAISAMLFT
+42 VICTISAMLLI

-59 SEFHTK
+59 SEFYNK
-65 ALILFCAFKVC
+65 ALILFCVYKVC
-76 SIWTYYLTF
+76 AIWTYYLAF
-85 SFNHAFTNTTKKIG
+85 SFNHAFTNTTKKLG
-99 FLKELYF
+99 FIKEFYF

-120 RVQIIFD
+120 RVNVIFD
-127 LIPARTKAGFFYWGI
+127 LVPAHTNAGFFYWGI
-142 EFTSKFGFHKLLCA
+142 KYTYRFGFHKLVCA
-156 ILSFSSVALLI
+156 ILSFSSLALLI

-174 SYNKVKYIAILTSES
+174 SYNKVKYVTILTSES
-189 LVLIANYIFNSLNL
+189 LVLIANYVFNSLDL
-203 PLNFSL
+203 PLNISL
-209 LMLVASSIFIAS
+209 LMLVASSIFIAN
-221 YVNKDFSSP
+221 YVNKDFSAP

-242 IKDIIFCY
+242 INDVIFCY

-259 NSAAKNVLKKSNDNL
+259 NSAAKNVFKKSNDNL

-284 FLKTRPSELSLKL
+284 FLKNRPSELSLKL

-302 RYYVTEYKDFF
+302 RYYITEYKDFF

-342 NHDLLTG
+342 THDLLTG
-349 LLNRSGFFKKMQ
+349 LFNRSGFFKKMQ
-361 EDLNQNTYKNPILIC
+361 EALYQNTFKNPILIC

-386 TIYSEKV
+386 TIYSEQV

-402 EVIKRLCYKKSI
+402 EVMKRLPGHKKSI
-414 IGRIADDKFAIFM
+414 IGRIADDKFAILM
-427 EKQNFDKDI
+427 EKQDFDKDI
-436 FEEAFNEVSC
+436 FEEVFNEVSC

-468 ETVQSIYD
+468 DTIQSIYD
-476 KAKISVDT
+476 KAKISLDA
-484 IKDSDNQIF
+484 IKDSDNQVF
-493 SFYNSSMMEKMLM
+493 SFYNPSMMEKMLK

-525 QLQPIMDKD
+525 QLQPVIDKE

-546 NHPKYENLTP
+546 NNPKYEDLTP

-572 DVYVWELAAKK
+572 DVYVWELVAKK
-583 LHEWKKRGFSDLF
+583 LHEWKKRGFADRF
-596 ISVNASSKDK
+596 ISVNVSSKDK
-606 FFIDITKTFSGLIK
+606 FFIDIIKTFSELIK

-625 PQNFKAEIKETAMV
+625 PQNFKVEIRETAML

-645 IEIFSDLKKLGI
+645 IAIFSQLKKLGI

-680 GIKMDTSFLTES
+680 GIKMDTSFLSES

-709 NTLGM
+709 SNLGM

-744 TPLPVK
+744 KPLPVK
-750 TYEAKYLQNSSQAK
+750 TYEAKYL
-764 K
+764 

>member
-1 MNLYIFFKIFS
+1 MNLHLFFKIFS
-12 AFSFLSAIFL
+12 AFSVVSAIYL
-22 LRFVRAISK
+22 LHFVRTISK
-31 AQTDAKEPTIF
+31 ARTDAKEPTIF
-42 VICAISAMLFT
+42 VICTISAMLLV

-59 SEFHTK
+59 SEFYNK
-65 ALILFCAFKVC
+65 ALILFCVYKVC
-76 SIWTYYLTF
+76 AIWTYYLTF
-85 SFNHAFTNTTKKIG
+85 SFNHAFTNTTKKLG
-99 FLKELYF
+99 FIKEFYF

-120 RVQIIFD
+120 RVNVIFD
-127 LIPARTKAGFFYWGI
+127 LVPAHTKAGFFYWGI
-142 EFTSKFGFHKLLCA
+142 KYTYRFGFHKLVCA
-156 ILSFSSVALLI
+156 ILSFSSLALLI

-174 SYNKVKYIAILTSES
+174 SYNKVKYVTILASES
-189 LVLIANYIFNSLNL
+189 LVLIANYIFNSLDL
-203 PLNFSL
+203 PLNISL
-209 LMLVASSIFIAS
+209 LMLVASSIFIAN
-221 YVNKDFSSP
+221 YVNKDFSAP

-242 IKDIIFCY
+242 INDVIFCY

-259 NSAAKNVLKKSNDNL
+259 NSAAKNVFKKSNDNL

-284 FLKTRPSELSLKL
+284 FLKNRPSEFSLKL

-302 RYYVTEYKDFF
+302 RYYITEYKDFF

-342 NHDLLTG
+342 THDLLTG
-349 LLNRSGFFKKMQ
+349 LFNRSGFFKKMQ
-361 EDLNQNTYKNPILIC
+361 EALYQNTFKNPILIC

-386 TIYSEKV
+386 TIYSEQV

-402 EVIKRLCYKKSI
+402 EVMKRLPGHKKSI
-414 IGRIADDKFAIFM
+414 IGRIADDKFAILM
-427 EKQNFDKDI
+427 EKQDFDKDI
-436 FEEAFNEVSC
+436 FEEVFNEVSC

-468 ETVQSIYD
+468 DTIQSIYD
-476 KAKISVDT
+476 KAKISLDA
-484 IKDSDNQIF
+484 IKDSDNQVF
-493 SFYNSSMMEKMLM
+493 SFYNPSMMEKMLK

-525 QLQPIMDKD
+525 QLQPVIDKE

-546 NHPKYENLTP
+546 NNPKYEDLTP

-572 DVYVWELAAKK
+572 DVYVWELVAKK
-583 LHEWKKRGFSDLF
+583 LHEWKKRGFADRF
-596 ISVNASSKDK
+596 ISVNVSSKDK
-606 FFIDITKTFSGLIK
+606 FFIDIIKTFSDLIK

-625 PQNFKAEIKETAMV
+625 PQNFKVEIRETAML

-645 IEIFSDLKKLGI
+645 IAIFSQLKKLGI

-680 GIKMDTSFLTES
+680 GIKMDTSFLSES

-709 NTLGM
+709 SNLGM

-744 TPLPVK
+744 KPLPVK
-750 TYEAKYLQNSSQAK
+750 TYEAKYL
-764 K
+764 

>member
-1 MNLYIFFKIFS
+1 MNLHLFFKIFS
-12 AFSFLSAIFL
+12 AFSVVSAIFL
-22 LRFVRAISK
+22 LHFVRTISK
-31 AQTDAKEPTIF
+31 ARTDAKEPTIF
-42 VICAISAMLFT
+42 VICAISAILLV

-59 SEFHTK
+59 SEFYNK
-65 ALILFCAFKVC
+65 ALILFCVYKVC
-76 SIWTYYLTF
+76 AIWTYYLTF
-85 SFNHAFTNTTKKIG
+85 SFNHAFTNTTKKLG
-99 FLKELYF
+99 FIKEFYF

-120 RVQIIFD
+120 RVNVFFD
-127 LIPARTKAGFFYWGI
+127 LVPAYTKARFFYWGI
-142 EFTSKFGFHKLLCA
+142 EYTSKFEFHKLVCA
-156 ILSFSSVALLI
+156 ILSFSSLALLI

-174 SYNKVKYIAILTSES
+174 SYNKIKYVTILTSES
-189 LVLIANYIFNSLNL
+189 LVLIANYIFNSLAL
-203 PLNFSL
+203 PLNISL
-209 LMLVASSIFIAS
+209 LMLVASSIFIAN
-221 YVNKDFSSP
+221 YVNKDFSAP

-242 IKDIIFCY
+242 INDIIFCY

-259 NSAAKNVLKKSNDNL
+259 NSAAKNVFKKSNDNL

-284 FLKTRPSELSLKL
+284 FLINRPTELSLKL
-297 DNGEE
+297 ENGEE
-302 RYYVTEYKDFF
+302 RYYITEYKDFF

-331 TLESR
+331 KLESR

-342 NHDLLTG
+342 THDLLTG
-349 LLNRSGFFKKMQ
+349 LFNRSGFFKKMQ
-361 EDLNQNTYKNPILIC
+361 EALYQNTFKNPILIC

-386 TIYSEKV
+386 TIYSEQV

-402 EVIKRLCYKKSI
+402 EVIKRLPGHKKSI
-414 IGRIADDKFAIFM
+414 IGRIADDKFAILM
-427 EKQNFDKDI
+427 EKQDFDKDI
-436 FEEAFNEVSC
+436 FEEVFNEVSC

-468 ETVQSIYD
+468 DTIQSIYD
-476 KAKISVDT
+476 KAKISLDA

-493 SFYNSSMMEKMLM
+493 SFYNPSMMEKMLK

-525 QLQPIMDKD
+525 QLQPVIDND

-546 NHPKYENLTP
+546 NNPKYENLTP
-556 SSFLDV
+556 TSFLDV

-572 DVYVWELAAKK
+572 DVYVWELVAKK
-583 LHEWKKRGFSDLF
+583 LHEWKERGFSDRF
-596 ISVNASSKDK
+596 ISVNVSSKDK
-606 FFIDITKTFSGLIK
+606 FFIDIIKTFSELIK

-625 PQNFKAEIKETAMV
+625 PQNFKVEIRETAML

-645 IEIFSDLKKLGI
+645 IAIFSQLKKLGI

-680 GIKMDTSFLTES
+680 GIKMDTSFLSES

-709 NTLGM
+709 SNLGM

-744 TPLPVK
+744 KPLPVK
-750 TYEAKYLQNSSQAK
+750 TYEAKYL
-764 K
+764 

>member
-1 MNLYIFFKIFS
+1 MNLHLFFKIFS
-12 AFSFLSAIFL
+12 AFSVVSAIYL
-22 LRFVRAISK
+22 LHFVRTISK
-31 AQTDAKEPTIF
+31 ARTDAKEPTIL
-42 VICAISAMLFT
+42 VICTISAMLLI
-53 YSLFLM
+53 YSFFLM
-59 SEFHTK
+59 SEFYNK
-65 ALILFCAFKVC
+65 ALILFCVYKVC
-76 SIWTYYLTF
+76 AIWTYYLAF
-85 SFNHAFTNTTKKIG
+85 SFNHAFTNTTKKLG
-99 FLKELYF
+99 FIKEFYF

-120 RVQIIFD
+120 RVHVIFD
-127 LIPARTKAGFFYWGI
+127 LKQAFTNAGFFYWGI
-142 EFTSKFGFHKLLCA
+142 EYTSKFGFHKLVCA
-156 ILSFSSVALLI
+156 ILSFSSLALLI

-174 SYNKVKYIAILTSES
+174 SYNKVKYVTILTSES
-189 LVLIANYIFNSLNL
+189 LVLIANYVFNSLNL
-203 PLNFSL
+203 PLNISL
-209 LMLVASSIFIAS
+209 LMLVASSIFIAN
-221 YVNKDFSSP
+221 YVNKDFSAP

-242 IKDIIFCY
+242 INDIIFCY

-259 NSAAKNVLKKSNDNL
+259 NSAAKNVFKKSNDNL

-284 FLKTRPSELSLKL
+284 FLKNRPSELSLKL
-297 DNGEE
+297 ENGEE
-302 RYYVTEYKDFF
+302 RYYITEYKDFF

-342 NHDLLTG
+342 THDLLTG
-349 LLNRSGFFKKMQ
+349 LFNRSGFFKKMQ
-361 EDLNQNTYKNPILIC
+361 EALYQNTFKNPILIC

-386 TIYSEKV
+386 TIYSEQV

-402 EVIKRLCYKKSI
+402 EVMKRLPGHKKSI
-414 IGRIADDKFAIFM
+414 IGRIADDKFAILM
-427 EKQNFDKDI
+427 EKQDFDKDI
-436 FEEAFNEVSC
+436 FEEVFNEVSC

-468 ETVQSIYD
+468 DTVQSIYD
-476 KAKISVDT
+476 KAKISLDA

-493 SFYNSSMMEKMLM
+493 SFYNPSMMEKMLK

-525 QLQPIMDKD
+525 QLQPVIDND

-546 NHPKYENLTP
+546 NNPKYEDLTP

-572 DVYVWELAAKK
+572 DVYVWELVAKK
-583 LHEWKKRGFSDLF
+583 LHEWKERGFADRF
-596 ISVNASSKDK
+596 ISVNVSSKDK
-606 FFIDITKTFSGLIK
+606 FFIDIIKTFSELIK

-625 PQNFKAEIKETAMV
+625 PQNFKVEIRETAML

-645 IEIFSDLKKLGI
+645 IAIFSQLKKLGI

-680 GIKMDTSFLTES
+680 GIKMDTSFLSES

-709 NTLGM
+709 SDLGM

-744 TPLPVK
+744 KPLPVK
-750 TYEAKYLQNSSQAK
+750 TYEAKYL
-764 K
+764 

>member
-1 MNLYIFFKIFS
+1 MNLHLFFKIFS
-12 AFSFLSAIFL
+12 AFSVVSAIFL
-22 LRFVRAISK
+22 LHFVRTISK
-31 AQTDAKEPTIF
+31 ARTDAKEPTIF
-42 VICAISAMLFT
+42 VICAISAILLV

-59 SEFHTK
+59 SEFYNK
-65 ALILFCAFKVC
+65 ALILFCVYKVC
-76 SIWTYYLTF
+76 AIWTYYLTF
-85 SFNHAFTNTTKKIG
+85 SFNHAFTNTTKKLG
-99 FLKELYF
+99 FIKEFYF

-120 RVQIIFD
+120 RVNVFFD
-127 LIPARTKAGFFYWGI
+127 LVPAYTKARFFYWGI
-142 EFTSKFGFHKLLCA
+142 EYTSKFGFHKLVCA
-156 ILSFSSVALLI
+156 ILSFSSLALLI
-167 SSIVKAP
+167 SSIAKAP
-174 SYNKVKYIAILTSES
+174 SYNKVKYVTILTSES
-189 LVLIANYIFNSLNL
+189 LVLIANYVFNSLNL
-203 PLNFSL
+203 PLNISL
-209 LMLVASSIFIAS
+209 LMLVASSIFIAN
-221 YVNKDFSSP
+221 YVNKDFSAP
-230 VLIGPLSAITES
+230 ILIGPLSAITES
-242 IKDIIFCY
+242 INDIIFCY

-259 NSAAKNVLKKSNDNL
+259 NSAAKNVFKKSNDNL

-284 FLKTRPSELSLKL
+284 FLINRPTELSLKL
-297 DNGEE
+297 ENGEE
-302 RYYVTEYKDFF
+302 RYYITEYKDFF

-342 NHDLLTG
+342 THDLLTG
-349 LLNRSGFFKKMQ
+349 LFNRSGFFKKMQ
-361 EDLNQNTYKNPILIC
+361 EALYQNTFKNPILIC

-386 TIYSEKV
+386 TIYSEQV

-402 EVIKRLCYKKSI
+402 EVMKRLPGHKKSI
-414 IGRIADDKFAIFM
+414 IGRIADDKFAILM
-427 EKQNFDKDI
+427 EKQDFDKDI
-436 FEEAFNEVSC
+436 FEEVFNEVSC

-468 ETVQSIYD
+468 DTIQSIYD
-476 KAKISVDT
+476 KAKISLDA

-493 SFYNSSMMEKMLM
+493 SFYNPSMMEKMLK

-525 QLQPIMDKD
+525 QLQPVMDKE

-546 NHPKYENLTP
+546 NNPKYENLTP

-572 DVYVWELAAKK
+572 DVYVWELVAKK
-583 LHEWKKRGFSDLF
+583 LHEWKKRGFSDRF
-596 ISVNASSKDK
+596 ISVNVSSKDK
-606 FFIDITKTFSGLIK
+606 FFIDIIKTFSELIK

-625 PQNFKAEIKETAMV
+625 PQNFKVEIRETAML

-645 IEIFSDLKKLGI
+645 IAIFSQLKKLGI

-680 GIKMDTSFLTES
+680 GIKMDTSFLSES

-709 NTLGM
+709 SNLGM

-733 DCKLFQGFYFS
+733 NCKLFQGFYFS

-750 TYEAKYLQNSSQAK
+750 TYEAKYL
-764 K
+764 

>member
-1 MNLYIFFKIFS
+1 MNLHLFFKIFS
-12 AFSFLSAIFL
+12 AFSVASAIYL
-22 LRFVRAISK
+22 LHFVRTISK
-31 AQTDAKEPTIF
+31 ARTDAKEPTIL
-42 VICAISAMLFT
+42 VICTISAMLLV

-59 SEFHTK
+59 SEFYNK
-65 ALILFCAFKVC
+65 ALILFCVYKVC
-76 SIWTYYLTF
+76 AIWTYYLAF
-85 SFNHAFTNTTKKIG
+85 SFNHAFTNTTKKLG
-99 FLKELYF
+99 FIKEFYF

-120 RVQIIFD
+120 RVNVIFD
-127 LIPARTKAGFFYWGI
+127 LKQAFTNAGFFYWGI
-142 EFTSKFGFHKLLCA
+142 EYTSKFGFHKLVCA
-156 ILSFSSVALLI
+156 ILSFSSLALLI

-174 SYNKVKYIAILTSES
+174 SYNKVKYVTILTSES
-189 LVLIANYIFNSLNL
+189 LVLIANYVFNSLNL
-203 PLNFSL
+203 PLNISL
-209 LMLVASSIFIAS
+209 LMLVASSIFIAN
-221 YVNKDFSSP
+221 YVNKDFSAP

-242 IKDIIFCY
+242 INDIIFCY

-259 NSAAKNVLKKSNDNL
+259 NSAAKNVFKKSNDNL

-284 FLKTRPSELSLKL
+284 FLKNRPSELSLKL

-302 RYYVTEYKDFF
+302 RYYITEYKDFF

-342 NHDLLTG
+342 THDMLTG
-349 LLNRSGFFKKMQ
+349 LFNRSGFFKKMQ
-361 EDLNQNTYKNPILIC
+361 EALYQNTFKNPILIC

-386 TIYSEKV
+386 TIYSEQV

-402 EVIKRLCYKKSI
+402 EVMKRLPGHKKSI
-414 IGRIADDKFAIFM
+414 IGRIADDKFAILM
-427 EKQNFDKDI
+427 EKQDFDKDI
-436 FEEAFNEVSC
+436 FEEVFNEVSC

-468 ETVQSIYD
+468 DTVQSIFD
-476 KAKISVDT
+476 KAKISLDA

-493 SFYNSSMMEKMLM
+493 SFYNPSMMEKMLK

-525 QLQPIMDKD
+525 QLQPVMDKE

-546 NHPKYENLTP
+546 NNPKYEDLTP

-572 DVYVWELAAKK
+572 DVYVWELVAKK
-583 LHEWKKRGFSDLF
+583 LHEWKERGFADRF
-596 ISVNASSKDK
+596 ISVNVSSKDK
-606 FFIDITKTFSGLIK
+606 FFIDIIKTFSELIK

-625 PQNFKAEIKETAMV
+625 PQNFKVEIRETAML

-645 IEIFSDLKKLGI
+645 IAIFSQLKKLGI

-680 GIKMDTSFLTES
+680 GIKMDTSFLSES

-709 NTLGM
+709 SDLGM

-744 TPLPVK
+744 KPLPVK
-750 TYEAKYLQNSSQAK
+750 TYEAKYL
-764 K
+764 

>member
-1 MNLYIFFKIFS
+1 MNLHLFFKIFS
-12 AFSFLSAIFL
+12 AFSVVSAIYL
-22 LRFVRAISK
+22 LHFVRTISK
-31 AQTDAKEPTIF
+31 ARTDAKEPTIL
-42 VICAISAMLFT
+42 VICTISAMLLIYLF
-53 YSLFLM
+53 FLM
-59 SEFHTK
+59 SEFYNK
-65 ALILFCAFKVC
+65 ALILFCVYKVC
-76 SIWTYYLTF
+76 AIWTYYLAF
-85 SFNHAFTNTTKKIG
+85 SFNHAFTNTTKKLG
-99 FLKELYF
+99 FIKEFYF

-120 RVQIIFD
+120 RVHVIFD
-127 LIPARTKAGFFYWGI
+127 LKQAFTNAGFFYWGI
-142 EFTSKFGFHKLLCA
+142 EYTSKFGFHKLVCA
-156 ILSFSSVALLI
+156 ILSFSSLALLI

-174 SYNKVKYIAILTSES
+174 SYNKVKYVTILTSES
-189 LVLIANYIFNSLNL
+189 LVLIANYVFNSLNL
-203 PLNFSL
+203 PLNISL
-209 LMLVASSIFIAS
+209 LMLVASSIFIAN
-221 YVNKDFSSP
+221 YVNKDFSAP

-242 IKDIIFCY
+242 INDIIFCY

-259 NSAAKNVLKKSNDNL
+259 NSAAKNVFKKSNDNL

-284 FLKTRPSELSLKL
+284 FLKNRPSELSLKL

-302 RYYVTEYKDFF
+302 RYYITEYKDFF

-342 NHDLLTG
+342 THDLLTG
-349 LLNRSGFFKKMQ
+349 LFNRSGFFKKMQ
-361 EDLNQNTYKNPILIC
+361 EALYQNTFKNPILIC

-386 TIYSEKV
+386 TIYSEQV

-402 EVIKRLCYKKSI
+402 EVMKRLPGHKKSI
-414 IGRIADDKFAIFM
+414 IGRIADDKFAILM
-427 EKQNFDKDI
+427 EKQDFDKDI
-436 FEEAFNEVSC
+436 FEEVFNEVSC

-468 ETVQSIYD
+468 DTVQSIFD
-476 KAKISVDT
+476 KAKISLDA

-493 SFYNSSMMEKMLM
+493 SFYNPSMMEKMLK

-525 QLQPIMDKD
+525 QLQPVMDKE

-546 NHPKYENLTP
+546 NNPKYEDLTP

-572 DVYVWELAAKK
+572 DVYVWELVAKK
-583 LHEWKKRGFSDLF
+583 LHEWKERGFADRF
-596 ISVNASSKDK
+596 ISVNVSSKDK
-606 FFIDITKTFSGLIK
+606 FFIDIIKTFSELIK

-625 PQNFKAEIKETAMV
+625 PQNFKVEIRETAML

-645 IEIFSDLKKLGI
+645 IAIFSQLKKLGI

-680 GIKMDTSFLTES
+680 GIKMDTSFLSES

-709 NTLGM
+709 SDLGM

-744 TPLPVK
+744 KPLPVK
-750 TYEAKYLQNSSQAK
+750 TYEAKYL
-764 K
+764 

>member
-1 MNLYIFFKIFS
+1 MNLHLFFKIFS
-12 AFSFLSAIFL
+12 AFSVVSAIYL
-22 LRFVRAISK
+22 LHFVRTISK
-31 AQTDAKEPTIF
+31 ARTDAKEPTIF
-42 VICAISAMLFT
+42 VICTISAMLLV

-59 SEFHTK
+59 SEFYNK
-65 ALILFCAFKVC
+65 ALILFCVYKVC
-76 SIWTYYLTF
+76 AIWTYYLTF
-85 SFNHAFTNTTKKIG
+85 SFNHAFTNTTKKLG
-99 FLKELYF
+99 FIKEFYF

-120 RVQIIFD
+120 RVHVIFD
-127 LIPARTKAGFFYWGI
+127 LKQAFTNAGFFYWGI
-142 EFTSKFGFHKLLCA
+142 EYTSKFGFHKLVCA
-156 ILSFSSVALLI
+156 ILSFSSLALFI

-174 SYNKVKYIAILTSES
+174 SYNKVKYVTILTSES
-189 LVLIANYIFNSLNL
+189 LVLIANYVFNSLNL
-203 PLNFSL
+203 PLNISL
-209 LMLVASSIFIAS
+209 LMLVASSIFIAN
-221 YVNKDFSSP
+221 YVNRDFSAP

-242 IKDIIFCY
+242 INDVIFCY

-259 NSAAKNVLKKSNDNL
+259 NSAAKNVFKKSNDNL

-284 FLKTRPSELSLKL
+284 FLKNRPSELSLKL

-302 RYYVTEYKDFF
+302 RYYITEYKDFF

-342 NHDLLTG
+342 THDLLTG
-349 LLNRSGFFKKMQ
+349 LFNRSGFFKKMQ
-361 EDLNQNTYKNPILIC
+361 EALYQNTFKNPILIC

-386 TIYSEKV
+386 TIYSEQV

-402 EVIKRLCYKKSI
+402 EVMKRLPGHKKSI
-414 IGRIADDKFAIFM
+414 IGRIADDKFAILM
-427 EKQNFDKDI
+427 EKQDFDKDI
-436 FEEAFNEVSC
+436 FEEVFNEVSC

-468 ETVQSIYD
+468 DTVQSIFD
-476 KAKISVDT
+476 KAKISLDA

-493 SFYNSSMMEKMLM
+493 SFYNPSMMEKMLK

-525 QLQPIMDKD
+525 QLQPVMDKE

-546 NHPKYENLTP
+546 NNPKYEDLTP

-572 DVYVWELAAKK
+572 DVYVWELVAKK
-583 LHEWKKRGFSDLF
+583 LHEWKERGFADRF
-596 ISVNASSKDK
+596 ISVNVSSKDK
-606 FFIDITKTFSGLIK
+606 FFIDIIKTFSELIK

-625 PQNFKAEIKETAMV
+625 PQNFKVEIRETAML

-645 IEIFSDLKKLGI
+645 IAIFSQLKKLGI

-680 GIKMDTSFLTES
+680 GIKMDTSFLSES

-709 NTLGM
+709 SDLGM

-744 TPLPVK
+744 KPLPVK
-750 TYEAKYLQNSSQAK
+750 TYEAKYL
-764 K
+764 

>member
-1 MNLYIFFKIFS
+1 MNLHLFFKIFS
-12 AFSFLSAIFL
+12 AFSVFSAIFL
-22 LRFVRAISK
+22 LQFVRTISK
-31 AQTDAKEPTIF
+31 ARTDAKEPTIF
-42 VICAISAMLFT
+42 VICTISAMLLI

-59 SEFHTK
+59 SEFYNK
-65 ALILFCAFKVC
+65 ALILFCVYKVC
-76 SIWTYYLTF
+76 AIWTYYMAF
-85 SFNHAFTNTTKKIG
+85 SFNHAFTNTTKKLG
-99 FLKELYF
+99 FIKEFYF

-120 RVQIIFD
+120 RVNVIFD

-142 EFTSKFGFHKLLCA
+142 EYTSKFGFHKLVCA
-156 ILSFSSVALLI
+156 ILSFSSLALLI

-174 SYNKVKYIAILTSES
+174 SYNKVKYVTILTSES
-189 LVLIANYIFNSLNL
+189 LILIANYVFNSLNL
-203 PLNFSL
+203 PLNISL
-209 LMLVASSIFIAS
+209 LMLVASSIFIAN
-221 YVNKDFSSP
+221 YVNKDFSAP
-230 VLIGPLSAITES
+230 ILIGPLSAITES
-242 IKDIIFCY
+242 INDIIFCY

-259 NSAAKNVLKKSNDNL
+259 NSAAKNVFKKSNDNL

-284 FLKTRPSELSLKL
+284 FLINRPTELSLKL
-297 DNGEE
+297 ENGEE
-302 RYYVTEYKDFF
+302 RYYITEYKDFF

-342 NHDLLTG
+342 THDLLTG
-349 LLNRSGFFKKMQ
+349 LFNRSGFFKKMQ
-361 EDLNQNTYKNPILIC
+361 EALYQNTYKNPILIC

-386 TIYSEKV
+386 TIYSEQV

-402 EVIKRLCYKKSI
+402 EVMKRLPGHRKSI
-414 IGRIADDKFAIFM
+414 IGRIADDKFAILM
-427 EKQNFDKDI
+427 EKQDFDKDI
-436 FEEAFNEVSC
+436 FEEVFNEVSC

-468 ETVQSIYD
+468 DTIQSIYD
-476 KAKISVDT
+476 KAKISLDA

-493 SFYNSSMMEKMLM
+493 SFYNPSMMEKMLK

-525 QLQPIMDKD
+525 QLQPVIDND

-546 NHPKYENLTP
+546 NNPKYENLTP

-572 DVYVWELAAKK
+572 DVYVWELVAKK
-583 LHEWKKRGFSDLF
+583 LHEWKERGFSDRF
-596 ISVNASSKDK
+596 ISVNVSSKDK
-606 FFIDITKTFSGLIK
+606 FFIDIIKTFSELIK

-625 PQNFKAEIKETAMV
+625 PQNFKVEIRETAML

-645 IEIFSDLKKLGI
+645 IAIFSQLKKLGI

-666 GFSSLNVLKDFIAD
+666 GSSSLNVLKDFIAD
-680 GIKMDTSFLTES
+680 GIKMDTSFLSES

-709 NTLGM
+709 SNLGM

-744 TPLPVK
+744 KPLPVK
-750 TYEAKYLQNSSQAK
+750 TYEAKYL
-764 K
+764 

>member
-1 MNLYIFFKIFS
+1 MNLHLFFKIFS
-12 AFSFLSAIFL
+12 AFSVVSAIFL
-22 LRFVRAISK
+22 LHFVRTISK
-31 AQTDAKEPTIF
+31 ARTDAKEPTIL
-42 VICAISAMLFT
+42 VICTISAMLLI

-59 SEFHTK
+59 SEFYNK
-65 ALILFCAFKVC
+65 ALILFCVYKVC
-76 SIWTYYLTF
+76 AIWTYYLAF
-85 SFNHAFTNTTKKIG
+85 SFNHAFTNTTKKLG
-99 FLKELYF
+99 FIKEFYF

-120 RVQIIFD
+120 RVNVIFD
-127 LIPARTKAGFFYWGI
+127 LVPAHTNAGFFYWGI
-142 EFTSKFGFHKLLCA
+142 KYTYRFGFHKLVCA
-156 ILSFSSVALLI
+156 SLSFSSLALLI

-174 SYNKVKYIAILTSES
+174 SYNKVKYVTILTSES
-189 LVLIANYIFNSLNL
+189 LVLIANYVFNSLDL
-203 PLNFSL
+203 PLNISL
-209 LMLVASSIFIAS
+209 LMLVASSIFIAN
-221 YVNKDFSSP
+221 YVNKDFSAP

-242 IKDIIFCY
+242 INDVIFCY

-259 NSAAKNVLKKSNDNL
+259 NSAAKNVFKKSNDNL

-284 FLKTRPSELSLKL
+284 FLKNRPSELSLKL

-302 RYYVTEYKDFF
+302 RYYITEYKDFF

-342 NHDLLTG
+342 THDLLTG
-349 LLNRSGFFKKMQ
+349 LFNRSGFFKKMQ
-361 EDLNQNTYKNPILIC
+361 EALYKNTYKNPILIC

-386 TIYSEKV
+386 TIYSEQV

-402 EVIKRLCYKKSI
+402 EVMKRLPGHKKSI
-414 IGRIADDKFAIFM
+414 IGRIADDKFAILM
-427 EKQNFDKDI
+427 EKQDFDKDI
-436 FEEAFNEVSC
+436 FEEVFNEVSC

-468 ETVQSIYD
+468 DTIQSIYD
-476 KAKISVDT
+476 KAKISLDA
-484 IKDSDNQIF
+484 IKDSDNQVF
-493 SFYNSSMMEKMLM
+493 SFYNPSMMEKMLK

-525 QLQPIMDKD
+525 QLQPVIDKE

-546 NHPKYENLTP
+546 NNPKYEDLTP

-572 DVYVWELAAKK
+572 DVYVWELVAKK
-583 LHEWKKRGFSDLF
+583 LHEWKKRGFADRF
-596 ISVNASSKDK
+596 ISVNVSSKDK
-606 FFIDITKTFSGLIK
+606 FFIDIIKTFSELIK

-625 PQNFKAEIKETAMV
+625 PQNFKVEIRETAML

-645 IEIFSDLKKLGI
+645 IAIFSQLKKLGI

-680 GIKMDTSFLTES
+680 GIKMDTSFLSES

-709 NTLGM
+709 SDLGM

-744 TPLPVK
+744 KPLPVK
-750 TYEAKYLQNSSQAK
+750 TYEAKYL
-764 K
+764 

>member
-1 MNLYIFFKIFS
+1 MNLHLFFKIFS
-12 AFSFLSAIFL
+12 AFSVASAIYL
-22 LRFVRAISK
+22 LHFVRTISK
-31 AQTDAKEPTIF
+31 ARTDAKEPTIL
-42 VICAISAMLFT
+42 VICTISAMLLV

-59 SEFHTK
+59 SEFYNK
-65 ALILFCAFKVC
+65 ALILFCVYKVC
-76 SIWTYYLTF
+76 AIWTYYLAF
-85 SFNHAFTNTTKKIG
+85 SFNHAFTNTTKKLG
-99 FLKELYF
+99 FIKEFYF

-120 RVQIIFD
+120 RVNVIFD
-127 LIPARTKAGFFYWGI
+127 LKQAFTNAGFFYWGI
-142 EFTSKFGFHKLLCA
+142 EYTSKFGFHKLVCA
-156 ILSFSSVALLI
+156 ILSFSSLALLI

-174 SYNKVKYIAILTSES
+174 SYNKVKYITILTSES
-189 LVLIANYIFNSLNL
+189 LVLIANYVFNSLNL
-203 PLNFSL
+203 PLNISL
-209 LMLVASSIFIAS
+209 LMLVASSIFIAN
-221 YVNKDFSSP
+221 YVNKDFSAP

-242 IKDIIFCY
+242 INDIIFCY

-259 NSAAKNVLKKSNDNL
+259 NSAAKNVFKKSNDNL

-284 FLKTRPSELSLKL
+284 FLKNRPSELSLKL

-302 RYYVTEYKDFF
+302 RYYITEYKDFF

-342 NHDLLTG
+342 THDMLTG
-349 LLNRSGFFKKMQ
+349 LFNRSGFFKKMQ
-361 EDLNQNTYKNPILIC
+361 EALYQNTFKNPILIC

-386 TIYSEKV
+386 TIYSEQV

-402 EVIKRLCYKKSI
+402 EVMKRLPGHKKSI
-414 IGRIADDKFAIFM
+414 IGRIADDKFAILM
-427 EKQNFDKDI
+427 EKQDFDKDI
-436 FEEAFNEVSC
+436 FEEVFNEVSC

-468 ETVQSIYD
+468 DTVQSIFD
-476 KAKISVDT
+476 KAKISLDA

-493 SFYNSSMMEKMLM
+493 SFYNPSMMEKMLK

-525 QLQPIMDKD
+525 QLQPVMDKE

-546 NHPKYENLTP
+546 NNPKYEDLTP

-572 DVYVWELAAKK
+572 DVYVWELVAKK
-583 LHEWKKRGFSDLF
+583 LHEWKERGFADRF
-596 ISVNASSKDK
+596 ISVNVSSKDK
-606 FFIDITKTFSGLIK
+606 FFIDIIKTFSELIK

-625 PQNFKAEIKETAMV
+625 PQNFKVEIRETAML

-645 IEIFSDLKKLGI
+645 IAIFSQLKKLGI

-666 GFSSLNVLKDFIAD
+666 GFSSLNVLKEFIAD
-680 GIKMDTSFLTES
+680 GIKMDTSFLSES

-709 NTLGM
+709 SDLGM

-744 TPLPVK
+744 KPLPVK
-750 TYEAKYLQNSSQAK
+750 TYEAKYL
-764 K
+764 

>member
-1 MNLYIFFKIFS
+1 MNLHLFFKIFS
-12 AFSFLSAIFL
+12 AFSVVSAIYL
-22 LRFVRAISK
+22 LHFVRTISK
-31 AQTDAKEPTIF
+31 ARTDAKEATIF
-42 VICAISAMLFT
+42 VICTISAMLLV

-59 SEFHTK
+59 SEFYNK
-65 ALILFCAFKVC
+65 ALILFCVYKVC
-76 SIWTYYLTF
+76 AIWTYYLAF
-85 SFNHAFTNTTKKIG
+85 SFNHAFTNTTKKLG
-99 FLKELYF
+99 FIKEFYF

-120 RVQIIFD
+120 RVNVIFD
-127 LIPARTKAGFFYWGI
+127 LVPAHTNAGFFYWGI
-142 EFTSKFGFHKLLCA
+142 KYTYRFGFHKLVCA
-156 ILSFSSVALLI
+156 ILSFSSLALLI

-174 SYNKVKYIAILTSES
+174 SYNKVKYVTILTSES
-189 LVLIANYIFNSLNL
+189 LVLIANYIFNSLDL
-203 PLNFSL
+203 PLNISL
-209 LMLVASSIFIAS
+209 LMLVASSIFIAN
-221 YVNKDFSSP
+221 YVNKDFSAP

-242 IKDIIFCY
+242 INDVIFCY

-259 NSAAKNVLKKSNDNL
+259 NSAAKNVFKKSNDNL

-284 FLKTRPSELSLKL
+284 FLKNRPSELSLKL

-302 RYYVTEYKDFF
+302 RYYITEYKDFF

-342 NHDLLTG
+342 THDLLTG
-349 LLNRSGFFKKMQ
+349 LFNRSGFFKKMQ
-361 EDLNQNTYKNPILIC
+361 EALYQNTFKNPILIC

-386 TIYSEKV
+386 TIYSEQV

-402 EVIKRLCYKKSI
+402 EVMKRLPGHKKSI
-414 IGRIADDKFAIFM
+414 IGRIADDKFAILM
-427 EKQNFDKDI
+427 EKQDFDKDI
-436 FEEAFNEVSC
+436 FEEVFNEVSC

-468 ETVQSIYD
+468 DTIQSIYD
-476 KAKISVDT
+476 KAKISLDA

-493 SFYNSSMMEKMLM
+493 SFYNPSMMEKMLK

-525 QLQPIMDKD
+525 QLQPVIDKE

-546 NHPKYENLTP
+546 NNPKYEDLTP

-572 DVYVWELAAKK
+572 DVYVWELVAKK
-583 LHEWKKRGFSDLF
+583 LHEWKKRGFADRF
-596 ISVNASSKDK
+596 ISVNVSSKDK
-606 FFIDITKTFSGLIK
+606 FFIDIIKTFSELIK

-625 PQNFKAEIKETAMV
+625 PQNFKVEIRETAML

-645 IEIFSDLKKLGI
+645 IAIFSQLKKLGI

-680 GIKMDTSFLTES
+680 GIKMDTSFLSES

-709 NTLGM
+709 SNLGM

-744 TPLPVK
+744 KPLPVK
-750 TYEAKYLQNSSQAK
+750 TYEAKYL
-764 K
+764 

>member
-361 EDLNQNTYKNPILIC
+361 EALNQNTYKNPILIC

-606 FFIDITKTFSGLIK
+606 FFIDITKTFSDLIK

-645 IEIFSDLKKLGI
+645 IEIFSELKKLGI

>member
-1 MNLYIFFKIFS
+1 MNLHLFFKIFS
-12 AFSFLSAIFL
+12 AFSVVSAIFL
-22 LRFVRAISK
+22 LHFVRTISK
-31 AQTDAKEPTIF
+31 ARTDAKEPTIL
-42 VICAISAMLFT
+42 VICTISAMLLV

-59 SEFHTK
+59 SEFYNK
-65 ALILFCAFKVC
+65 ALILFCVYKVC
-76 SIWTYYLTF
+76 AIWTYYLAF
-85 SFNHAFTNTTKKIG
+85 SFNHAFTNTTKKLG
-99 FLKELYF
+99 FIKEFYF

-120 RVQIIFD
+120 RVNVIFD
-127 LIPARTKAGFFYWGI
+127 LVPAHTNAGFFYWGI
-142 EFTSKFGFHKLLCA
+142 KYTYRFGFHKLVCA
-156 ILSFSSVALLI
+156 ILSFSSLALLI

-174 SYNKVKYIAILTSES
+174 SYNKVKYVTILTSES
-189 LVLIANYIFNSLNL
+189 LVLIANYIFNSLDL
-203 PLNFSL
+203 PLNISL
-209 LMLVASSIFIAS
+209 LMLVASSIFIAN
-221 YVNKDFSSP
+221 YVNKDFSAP

-242 IKDIIFCY
+242 INDVIFCY

-259 NSAAKNVLKKSNDNL
+259 NSTAKNVFKKSNDNL

-284 FLKTRPSELSLKL
+284 FLKNRPSELSLKL
-297 DNGEE
+297 ENGEE
-302 RYYVTEYKDFF
+302 RYYITEYKDFF

-342 NHDLLTG
+342 THDLLTG
-349 LLNRSGFFKKMQ
+349 LFNRSGFFKKMQ
-361 EDLNQNTYKNPILIC
+361 EALYQNTFKNPILIC

-386 TIYSEKV
+386 TIYSEQV

-402 EVIKRLCYKKSI
+402 EVMKRLPGHKKSI
-414 IGRIADDKFAIFM
+414 IGRIADDKFAILM
-427 EKQNFDKDI
+427 EKQDFDKDI
-436 FEEAFNEVSC
+436 FEEVFNEVSC

-468 ETVQSIYD
+468 DTIQSIYD
-476 KAKISVDT
+476 KAKISLDA
-484 IKDSDNQIF
+484 IKDSDNQVF
-493 SFYNSSMMEKMLM
+493 SFYNPSMMEKMLK

-517 LNEKQFSI
+517 LNEKEFSI
-525 QLQPIMDKD
+525 QLQPVIDKE

-546 NHPKYENLTP
+546 NNPKYEDLTP

-572 DVYVWELAAKK
+572 DVYVWELVAKK
-583 LHEWKKRGFSDLF
+583 LHEWKKRGFADRF
-596 ISVNASSKDK
+596 ISVNVSSKDK
-606 FFIDITKTFSGLIK
+606 FFIDIIKTFSDLIK

-625 PQNFKAEIKETAMV
+625 PQNFKVEIRETAML

-645 IEIFSDLKKLGI
+645 ISIFSQLKKLGI

-680 GIKMDTSFLTES
+680 GIKMDTSFLSES

-709 NTLGM
+709 SDLGM

-744 TPLPVK
+744 KPLPVK
-750 TYEAKYLQNSSQAK
+750 TYEAKYL
-764 K
+764 

>member
-1 MNLYIFFKIFS
+1 MNLHLFFKIFS
-12 AFSFLSAIFL
+12 AFSVVSAIFL
-22 LRFVRAISK
+22 LHFVRTISK
-31 AQTDAKEPTIF
+31 ARTDAKEPTIL
-42 VICAISAMLFT
+42 VICTISAMLLI
-53 YSLFLM
+53 YSFFLM
-59 SEFHTK
+59 SEFYNK
-65 ALILFCAFKVC
+65 ALILFCVYKVC
-76 SIWTYYLTF
+76 AIWTYYLAF
-85 SFNHAFTNTTKKIG
+85 SFNHAFTNTTKKLG
-99 FLKELYF
+99 FIKEFYF

-120 RVQIIFD
+120 RVNVIFD
-127 LIPARTKAGFFYWGI
+127 LVPAHTNAGFFYWGI
-142 EFTSKFGFHKLLCA
+142 KYTYRFGFHKLVCA
-156 ILSFSSVALLI
+156 ILSFSSLALLI

-174 SYNKVKYIAILTSES
+174 SYNKVKYVTILTSES
-189 LVLIANYIFNSLNL
+189 LVLIANYIFNSLDL
-203 PLNFSL
+203 PLNISL
-209 LMLVASSIFIAS
+209 LMLVASSIFIAN
-221 YVNKDFSSP
+221 YVNKDFSAP

-242 IKDIIFCY
+242 INDIIFCY

-259 NSAAKNVLKKSNDNL
+259 NSTAKNVFKKSNDNL

-284 FLKTRPSELSLKL
+284 FLKNRPSELSLKL

-302 RYYVTEYKDFF
+302 RYYITEYKDFF

-342 NHDLLTG
+342 THDLLTG
-349 LLNRSGFFKKMQ
+349 LFNRSGFFKKMQ
-361 EDLNQNTYKNPILIC
+361 EALYQNTFKNPILIC

-386 TIYSEKV
+386 TIYSEQV

-402 EVIKRLCYKKSI
+402 EVMKRLPGHKKSI
-414 IGRIADDKFAIFM
+414 IGRIADDKFAILM
-427 EKQNFDKDI
+427 EKQDFDKDI
-436 FEEAFNEVSC
+436 FEEVFNEVSC

-468 ETVQSIYD
+468 DTIQSIYD
-476 KAKISVDT
+476 KAKISLDA

-493 SFYNSSMMEKMLM
+493 SFYNPSMMEKMLK

-517 LNEKQFSI
+517 LNEKEFSI
-525 QLQPIMDKD
+525 QLQPVIDKE

-546 NHPKYENLTP
+546 NNPKYENLTP

-572 DVYVWELAAKK
+572 DVYVWELVAKK
-583 LHEWKKRGFSDLF
+583 LHEWKERGFSDRF
-596 ISVNASSKDK
+596 ISVNVSSKDK
-606 FFIDITKTFSGLIK
+606 FFIDIIKTFSELIK

-625 PQNFKAEIKETAMV
+625 PQNFKVEIRETAML

-645 IEIFSDLKKLGI
+645 IAIFSQLKKLGI

-680 GIKMDTSFLTES
+680 GIKMDTSFLSES

-709 NTLGM
+709 SDLGM

-744 TPLPVK
+744 KPLPVK
-750 TYEAKYLQNSSQAK
+750 TYEAKYL
-764 K
+764 